1 MIEVA
6 VIPKMAINGEWEDE
20 PGGKL
25 IPAMKIGKNISQV
38 KCKGLNYQ
46 GERNKS
52 GPTLCY
58 TRSVGGGSGGEY
70 YDIMVWM
77 LALPLLACKHLHK
90 KSQVFGQEECT
101 YNQKLQ

>member
-6 VIPKMAINGEWEDE
+6 EISLERTLNALILKMANNGEWEDE

-58 TRSVGGGSGGEY
+58 TRECGGGEWGWILWHNG
-70 YDIMVWM
+70 MNVGTTTAG
-77 LALPLLACKHLHK
+77 L
-90 KSQVFGQEECT
+90 
-101 YNQKLQ
+101 

>member
-6 VIPKMAINGEWEDE
+6 EISLERTLNALILKMANNGEWEDE

-38 KCKGLNYQ
+38 KWKGLIYE

-52 GPTLCY
+52 GPALC
-58 TRSVGGGSGGEY
+58 
-70 YDIMVWM
+70 
-77 LALPLLACKHLHK
+77 
-90 KSQVFGQEECT
+90 
-101 YNQKLQ
+101 